1 MDTATAFPFFG
12 NQEQRLAPAAY
23 DAIPHWH
30 AAIML
35 ANRRTRSCKKSQAS
49 DNLSQRLNEVN
60 DFVCVFRHIL
70 QWCLSVLTRDS
81 LSTEHN
87 SPV

>member
-1 MDTATAFPFFG
+1 MDTATGFPFFG

-49 DNLSQRLNEVN
+49 DNLRQRPNEVN
-60 DFVCVFRHIL
+60 DFLCVFRHIL
-70 QWCLSVLTRDS
+70 QWCLLGLTRYP
-81 LSTEHN
+81 LKREQN